1 MTKTRTP
8 ARRVGENIISS
19 DPTRTPGHVVKVEA
33 NIITVRWCYG
43 LEAEF
48 RGSEFENF
56 CEGIRS

>member
-1 MTKTRTP
+1 M
-8 ARRVGENIISS
+8 
-19 DPTRTPGHVVKVEA
+19 VKVEA

-48 RGSEFENF
+48 HGFEFENF